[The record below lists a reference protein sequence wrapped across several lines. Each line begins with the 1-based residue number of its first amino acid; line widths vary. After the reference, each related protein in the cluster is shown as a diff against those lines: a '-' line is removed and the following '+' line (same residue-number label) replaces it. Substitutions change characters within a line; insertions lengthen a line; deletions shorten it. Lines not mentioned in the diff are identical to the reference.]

1 MAPTP
6 ANIKSD
12 ASDCEAFSGMIHRP
26 LMADDN
32 SRGAADAV
40 PTPDPP
46 PVAAPFHWTRESW
59 GAALRAG
66 PIEPHVKHL
75 FTTSQLWL
83 PANAS
88 QEERERAWEALT
100 RSLGVPRESLQ
111 RVRQVH
117 GRAVRVVRRDD
128 PASAGSGQLPD
139 GDAIVSNV
147 PGTTLAVVVADC
159 VPLLLVDPRAGA
171 AAAIHAGWR
180 GTCAGVTGAAVD
192 AMCDAWAT
200 DPADLWAAI
209 GPSIGPSDY
218 EVGDSVLEAF
228 TDAGHGHAT
237 RRWFTRGED
246 GRLTLDLW
254 RANVDQLVSAGVR
267 RERIFVAGLSTA
279 AHKGWLESYRRDGA
293 AAGRLVA
300 AIVTPDGE
308 RVKS

>member
-1 MAPTP
+1 MAPVAT
-6 ANIKSD
+6 NIKSD
-12 ASDCEAFSGMIHRP
+12 ASDREAFSGMIHRP
-26 LMADDN
+26 LMTDDN

-40 PTPDPP
+40 STPGPP
-46 PVAAPFHWTRESW
+46 AVVAPFHWTRESR
-59 GAALRAG
+59 GAAQRAE
-66 PIEPHVKHL
+66 PIEVHAKHQ
-75 FTTSQLWL
+75 FTTSQLRL

-100 RSLGVPRESLQ
+100 QSLGVPRQSLL

-117 GRAVRVVRRDD
+117 GKEVRVVRRDD

-147 PGTTLAVVVADC
+147 PGTMLAVVVADC

-180 GTCAGVTGAAVD
+180 GTCAGVTRAAVE
-192 AMCDAWAT
+192 AMRDAWGT
-200 DPADLWAAI
+200 DPADLRAAI

-218 EVGDSVLEAF
+218 EVGDSVFEAF
-228 TDAGHGHAT
+228 NDAGHGPAAAH
-237 RRWFTRGED
+237 WFTRRRD

-254 RANVDQLVSAGVR
+254 RANSDQLVSTGVR
-267 RERIFVAGLSTA
+267 TERIFVAGLSTA
-279 AHKGWLESYRRDGA
+279 THTGWLESYRRDGP

-300 AIVTPDGE
+300 AIVTP
-308 RVKS
+308 